1 MSKFKEKLAEL
12 KSKVKDLDA
21 ISVDVNTTA
30 EFKTFYNEYW
40 PKIKDILVFVKDQ
53 KVTRRRADKKLQQA
67 IDAGDDVFATLN
79 DPEKLK
85 AALDHFG
92 EILDKI
98 DNKLDKTISVLK
110 FIDKFF
116 KEETDFDNLLDNT
129 VDFLTKVNNTLE
141 ELGEK
146 IDAINGE

>member
-1 MSKFKEKLAEL
+1 M
-12 KSKVKDLDA
+12 
-21 ISVDVNTTA
+21 
-30 EFKTFYNEYW
+30 
-40 PKIKDILVFVKDQ
+40 VFVKDQ

-85 AALDHFG
+85 AALGHFG
-92 EILDKI
+92 DILDKI

-116 KEETDFDNLLDNT
+116 KEDTDFDNLLDNT

-141 ELGEK
+141 DLGAK